1 MKLTTEK
8 LKQLIREELSK
19 ISEADRSKL
28 PFDLL
33 ALGPMGYVA
42 NQMRQD
48 PKKQKND
55 KDQPKKRP
63 SLNVPPPNFGL
74 PKEKTSKAPR
84 TTPSEISRDLK
95 NSNLIANV
103 LDNSTVRVKLKDGS
117 GKYIDKDFYI
127 GPDTTSQ
134 SIIDQISQEYPDA
147 MMQASKRGMRK
158 GGDMVD
164 IQDPMMESLK
174 RKWSKNLKG

>member
-1 MKLTTEK
+1 MKLTTER
-8 LKQLIREELSK
+8 LKELIREELSK

-48 PKKQKND
+48 PKKK
-55 KDQPKKRP
+55 KEEPSGHILKKRP
-63 SLNVPPPNFGL
+63 YVPRDEYEQAPRQ
-74 PKEKTSKAPR
+74 KAPVQ
-84 TTPSEISRDLK
+84 TSGEIVRDLK
-95 NSNLIANV
+95 NSNLIANS

-117 GKYIDKDFYI
+117 GKYINKDFYI

-147 MMQASKRGMRK
+147 MMQASQRGMRK

-174 RKWSKNLKG
+174 RKWSKNIKG